1 MTEIKGNETETRT
14 WKTRDGQVIPI
25 KDLEI
30 QHLKNIIKILKKKGF
45 ISQSTLDFYLTSSG
59 PLGDMAS
66 YAFEREQ
73 DKVFKAPVS
82 KELDWLIEELAKREK
97 ENPNA

>member
-30 QHLKNIIKILKKKGF
+30 QHLKNI
-45 ISQSTLDFYLTSSG
+45 SRY
-59 PLGDMAS
+59 
-66 YAFEREQ
+66 
-73 DKVFKAPVS
+73 S
-82 KELDWLIEELAKREK
+82 KRKDL
-97 ENPNA
+97 